1 MWVWKSARHGGHY
14 AMPQRNG
21 CAKALD
27 PAVKPVRQTQMDHVL
42 AGLQSAEADNDNRR
56 AWDRWTHAICGRP
69 KESGD
74 LDDTIWRLVGET
86 GTR

>member
-1 MWVWKSARHGGHY
+1 
-14 AMPQRNG
+14 MPQRNG

-27 PAVKPVRQTQMDHVL
+27 LAVRPDLQTQMDHIL

-56 AWDRWTHAICGRP
+56 AWDRWTHDICGRP

-74 LDDTIWRLVGET
+74 LDDTIWRSVGET